1 MSRARTSPWR
11 RGATHHA
18 SRRSVAAKPVRRS
31 SSGTATIASSPPSS
45 AAGEHSDRARAAQGS
60 RPAGLPGIRR
70 IVYRHFSLDA
80 AARSGVSVSSS
91 HTEGL
96 SASRARGVRDRP
108 EFDGMGESRR
118 TNRAGRG
125 TRRRRTEGSVMAK
138 ASPPDQL
145 SIAGLRATVVRLGD
159 MSTQLAGRL
168 WDDAQTLV
176 RGRTPR
182 EAASRL
188 AAGALDASA
197 EARRQAEELLRRLG
211 GQSSRLVAVLESDVA
226 RLTETITEPLR
237 AASRHHVAGP

>member
-1 MSRARTSPWR
+1 
-11 RGATHHA
+11 
-18 SRRSVAAKPVRRS
+18 
-31 SSGTATIASSPPSS
+31 
-45 AAGEHSDRARAAQGS
+45 
-60 RPAGLPGIRR
+60 
-70 IVYRHFSLDA
+70 
-80 AARSGVSVSSS
+80 
-91 HTEGL
+91 
-96 SASRARGVRDRP
+96 
-108 EFDGMGESRR
+108 
-118 TNRAGRG
+118 
-125 TRRRRTEGSVMAK
+125 MAK

-211 GQSSRLVAVLESDVA
+211 GQSSRLVAGLESDVA
-226 RLTETITEPLR
+226 RLAETITERLGVV
-237 AASRHHVAGP
+237 SRHEFADLGRRIAALDRRLEALARERDANVSQAPFPLTSELN

>member
-1 MSRARTSPWR
+1 
-11 RGATHHA
+11 
-18 SRRSVAAKPVRRS
+18 
-31 SSGTATIASSPPSS
+31 
-45 AAGEHSDRARAAQGS
+45 
-60 RPAGLPGIRR
+60 
-70 IVYRHFSLDA
+70 
-80 AARSGVSVSSS
+80 
-91 HTEGL
+91 
-96 SASRARGVRDRP
+96 
-108 EFDGMGESRR
+108 
-118 TNRAGRG
+118 
-125 TRRRRTEGSVMAK
+125 MAK

-211 GQSSRLVAVLESDVA
+211 GQSSRLVTALESDVV
-226 RLTETITEPLR
+226 RLTETITERLGV
-237 AASRHHVAGP
+237 ASRHEVAELGRRIAALDRRLEALVRERGANVSQAPFPLTSELN